1 MRLAKWTLLSGTTMA
16 VIAAVFFIDK
26 PGSSSTRQSPFYTV
40 RHPKGY
46 RHLALQ

>member
-1 MRLAKWTLLSGTTMA
+1 MDLTVRYNHGGYCRR
-16 VIAAVFFIDK
+16 FFIDK